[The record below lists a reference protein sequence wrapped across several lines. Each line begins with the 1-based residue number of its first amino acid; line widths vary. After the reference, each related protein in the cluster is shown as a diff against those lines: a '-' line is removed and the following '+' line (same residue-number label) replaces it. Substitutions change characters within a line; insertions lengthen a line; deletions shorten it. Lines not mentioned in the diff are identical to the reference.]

1 MLITT
6 NVASSN
12 PSHDE
17 VYSIQHYLI
26 KFVSDLRQVG
36 GFRWVSSTNKTDL
49 HGAFE
54 ILLKVALSTIIH
66 PPSTLSVVWLY
77 TSWIRS
83 INWHILIHIRENII
97 LDFKSVINMNL
108 MSFVHSIY
116 IWQLFLTIISR
127 YLKQ

>member
-1 MLITT
+1 MPITT

-12 PSHDE
+12 PSHGE

-36 GFRWVSSTNKTDL
+36 GFRWVSSTNKTDH

-77 TSWIRS
+77 TSWTRS